1 MYYPYIRQ
9 QVRQSARSITVVGQG
24 EVLALPDTAVN
35 QLEVNTTS
43 EQLSEAQRENA
54 AIMTN
59 IIQALDQLGIQLEN
73 IQTVN
78 YSIFPRYDYVN
89 GEQIF
94 KGYEVSNSISVK
106 LTNIQQVGEVIDT
119 AVEHGAN
126 RVSNI
131 QFSVEN
137 VDRYKQESIVKALQ
151 NAQMKAQTIA
161 DTLQLQIAPQPV
173 RVTEVENGSQ
183 STPFFK
189 AAMSESVSTPIE
201 GGQISVRS
209 TMRVQYEY

>member
-9 QVRQSARSITVVGQG
+9 QARQPNRSITVVGQG
-24 EVLALPDTAVN
+24 EVFAKPDIATI
-35 QLEVNTTS
+35 QLEVNTTN
-43 EQLSEAQRENA
+43 EHLSEAQRENSTTM
-54 AIMTN
+54 IN
-59 IIQALDQLGIQLEN
+59 IIQSLIAMGIPQEN

-94 KGYEVSNSISVK
+94 RGYEVSNSISVK
-106 LTNIQQVGEVIDT
+106 LTDIQHVGNVIDT
-119 AVEHGAN
+119 AVEQGAN

-131 QFSVEN
+131 QFSVED
-137 VDRYKQESIVKALQ
+137 VDRYKQEAIVHALQ
-151 NAQMKAQTIA
+151 NAQMKARTIA

-173 RVTEVENGSQ
+173 RITEVENGGQ
-183 STPFFK
+183 PTPLFK
-189 AAMSESVSTPIE
+189 ATMSESVMTPIE